1 MDKAR
6 VKSTIPA
13 PVSPAHEETFRAL
26 SDPTRQKIM
35 QLLLRAE
42 LNVSEL
48 VEILNQPQST
58 VSRHLR
64 VLNAAGLAGDRRA
77 GTTAYYSAHHAMADV
92 ETLQGRLMDW
102 LTHQPIPQGLEDRLN
117 RALRERDGS
126 SVGFFDRLGRKWDDL
141 RRNAFGEGFALEAF
155 LGLLPS
161 SWTVADIGT
170 GTGFLLPT
178 LAEHFAKVV
187 AVEPAANMLE
197 CAKRRVTGKAAERV
211 SFQQGDLS
219 HLPMADASCDLVIAC
234 LVIHHVERPAEAL
247 LEMHRVLRPGG
258 RVLIIEQQSHENQK
272 FYETMQDRW
281 WGFEPRE
288 FCRMLGKAGFA
299 ETHSFPLHT
308 AQPDSPHIESPKLFA
323 VTCEKPKK

>member
-1 MDKAR
+1 MDR
-6 VKSTIPA
+6 THRKSQ
-13 PVSPAHEETFRAL
+13 VLSPAAPANEETFRAL

-64 VLNAAGLAGDRRA
+64 VLSTAGLADDRRA
-77 GTTAYYSAHHAMADV
+77 GTTAYYSAHPAGA
-92 ETLQGRLMDW
+92 ESQTLTARLMVW
-102 LTHQPIPQGLEDRLN
+102 LSEQPIPQGLEERLQ

-141 RRNAFGEGFALEAF
+141 RRGAFGEAFAFEAMI
-155 LGLLPS
+155 GLLPS
-161 SWTVADIGT
+161 EWTVADIGT
-170 GTGFLLPT
+170 GTGFLLPI
-178 LAEHFAKVV
+178 LAEHFSRVIAI
-187 AVEPAANMLE
+187 EPAANMLE
-197 CAKRRVTGKAAERV
+197 CAKRRLTGKAPERV

-219 HLPMADASCDLVIAC
+219 HLPMADASCNLVIAG
-234 LVIHHVERPAEAL
+234 LVIHHVERPSEAL

-299 ETHSFPLHT
+299 DTRSFPLHT